1 MRTIFIGC
9 VASLIL
15 GNVSIAQM
23 PGVGAGAGGGV
34 QRPGRGPGEQSGED
48 GAASVHEEKPEIAA
62 RKAYAAGVKSIDKAA
77 EFETLASQTP
87 NADKKARALEK
98 VGDAYNRAL
107 DQFTEALRNK
117 GDMVDAW
124 SRVGYVHLRL
134 EAYAESIDD
143 YNHALALKSDL
154 YDAIFHR
161 GEANLAIDRL
171 DEAKTAYLDLAN
183 HEHGL
188 ADKLL
193 LSMRKWLAEH
203 KVAARGMSV
212 AAIDAFEQWL
222 KSR

>member
-1 MRTIFIGC
+1 MRNILMVC
-9 VASLIL
+9 VTSLML
-15 GNVSIAQM
+15 ATFSIAQM
-23 PGVGAGAGGGV
+23 PGVGAGGGA
-34 QRPGRGPGEQSGED
+34 QRPGRTLGDQSGED
-48 GAASVHEEKPEIAA
+48 TRATVHEEKPEIAA
-62 RKAYAAGVKSIDKAA
+62 KKAYTAGVKSIDKAA
-77 EFETLASQTP
+77 EFEALASQTP

-134 EAYAESIDD
+134 GAYAESVDD

-154 YDAIFHR
+154 YEAIFHR

-171 DEAKTAYLDLAN
+171 DDTKSAYLELAN
-183 HEHGL
+183 HEQGL
-188 ADKLL
+188 AAKLL
-193 LSMRKWLAEH
+193 LSMRKWLADH
-203 KVAARGMSV
+203 KSEAHGMNS
-212 AAIDAFEQWL
+212 AAIDSFEQWL